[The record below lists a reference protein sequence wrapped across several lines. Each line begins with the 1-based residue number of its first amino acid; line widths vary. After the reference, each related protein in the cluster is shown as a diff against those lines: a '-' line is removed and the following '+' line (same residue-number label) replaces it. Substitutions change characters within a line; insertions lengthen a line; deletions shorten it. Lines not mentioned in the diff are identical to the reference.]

1 MHVTLRQLKV
11 FECVARVGSFTRAA
25 EELYLSQSTVS
36 MQMKQLGEAVG
47 QPLLEQLGKRIA
59 LTDAGTELLKTC
71 TEMFGTWSKFEA
83 TVADLRALRRG
94 RLRIACVTTA
104 EYFMPRLLAPF
115 RERYP
120 DIDVAIE
127 VGHRDTVIE
136 RLARADDDLYI
147 MGTPPQH
154 FDIVQYAFLD
164 NPLVAIA
171 PAHHPLVGKQRIP
184 LQRLGEET
192 LLLSERGSGTR
203 LATERLFREQGMELK
218 DREEFASSEAIR
230 RAVAAGQGVA
240 ILSRHALDPADD
252 AIAVLDIEGFPVEQ
266 HWHVVHLGGQ
276 QLSAAAQAFLD
287 HLLQQARNPVP
298 ATASPEVSV
307 SRAAVG

>member
-47 QPLLEQLGKRIA
+47 QPLLEQLGKRIV
-59 LTDAGTELLKTC
+59 LTDAGAELLSTT
-71 TEMFGTWSKFEA
+71 TEIFETWSRFET

-94 RLRIACVTTA
+94 RLRIACVSTA
-104 EYFMPRLLAPF
+104 EYFLPRLMAPF
-115 RERYP
+115 RERHP
-120 DIDVAIE
+120 AIDVSIE

-171 PAHHPLVGKQRIP
+171 SARHPLAGKQRIP
-184 LQRLGEET
+184 LQRLSDET
-192 LLLSERGSGTR
+192 LLLRERGSGTR
-203 LATERLFREQGMELK
+203 LATERLFREQGVELK
-218 DREEFASSEAIR
+218 DRIELDSSEAIKQ
-230 RAVAAGQGVA
+230 AVAAGRGVA
-240 ILSRHALDPADD
+240 ILSRHALNAADS
-252 AIAVLDIEGFPVEQ
+252 AIAVLDVEGFPVAQ
-266 HWHVVHLGGQ
+266 HWHIVHLGGQ

-287 HLLQQARNPVP
+287 YLLRQKRDPLLD
-298 ATASPEVSV
+298 TSSEVAAP
-307 SRAAVG
+307 RAAVG

>member
-36 MQMKQLGEAVG
+36 MQMKQLGEVVG
-47 QPLLEQLGKRIA
+47 QPLLEQLGKRIV
-59 LTDAGTELLKTC
+59 LTDAGAELLKTT
-71 TEMFGTWSKFEA
+71 TEMFETWSRFET

-94 RLRIACVTTA
+94 RLRIACVSTA
-104 EYFMPRLLAPF
+104 EYFMPRLMTPF
-115 RERYP
+115 RERHP
-120 DIDVAIE
+120 AIDISIE

-171 PAHHPLVGKQRIP
+171 SAHHPLVGKKRVT
-184 LQRLGEET
+184 LQRLSDET
-192 LLLSERGSGTR
+192 LLLRERGSGTR
-203 LATERLFREQGMELK
+203 LTTERLFREQGIDLK
-218 DREEFASSEAIR
+218 DCVDLASSEAIKQ
-230 RAVAAGQGVA
+230 AVAAGRGVA
-240 ILSRHALDPADD
+240 IVSQHALDPADNG
-252 AIAVLDIEGFPVEQ
+252 IAVLDIEGFPIAQ

-287 HLLQQARNPVP
+287 YLLQQKRVP
-298 ATASPEVSV
+298 LQDTSSEDSAP
-307 SRAAVG
+307 RAAVG

>member
-36 MQMKQLGEAVG
+36 MQMKQLGEVVG
-47 QPLLEQLGKRIA
+47 QPLLEQLGKRIV
-59 LTDAGTELLKTC
+59 LTDAGAELLKTT
-71 TEMFGTWSKFEA
+71 TEMFETWSRFET

-94 RLRIACVTTA
+94 RLRIACVSTA
-104 EYFMPRLLAPF
+104 EYFVPRLMAPF
-115 RERYP
+115 RERHP
-120 DIDVAIE
+120 AIDISIE

-171 PAHHPLVGKQRIP
+171 SAHHPLVGKKRVA
-184 LQRLGEET
+184 LQRLSAET
-192 LLLSERGSGTR
+192 LLLRERGSGTR
-203 LATERLFREQGMELK
+203 LTTERLFREQGIDLK
-218 DREEFASSEAIR
+218 DCLDLASTEAIKQ
-230 RAVAAGQGVA
+230 AVAEGRGVA
-240 ILSRHALDPADD
+240 IVSRHALDPADSG
-252 AIAVLDIEGFPVEQ
+252 IAVLDIEGFPVAQ

-287 HLLQQARNPVP
+287 YLLQQKRDPLQD
-298 ATASPEVSV
+298 TSSEVSAP
-307 SRAAVG
+307 RAAVG